1 MNNPEDSKLTK
12 YNRFVITSIVG
23 GGGATHNEF
32 YENLKLYCKE
42 NNAKFI
48 NVALYDDFVF
58 VIDETKDSGEGNKM
72 GKMLRIAKLENFIL
86 KEISNAQDKIN
97 EESAFETTYPYHK
110 GQLSILLEVKN
121 ILEGE

>member
-1 MNNPEDSKLTK
+1 
-12 YNRFVITSIVG
+12 
-23 GGGATHNEF
+23 
-32 YENLKLYCKE
+32 
-42 NNAKFI
+42 
-48 NVALYDDFVF
+48 
-58 VIDETKDSGEGNKM
+58 M

-121 ILEGE
+121 ILEGK